1 MLMRARV
8 GSLLFAALLC
18 AAGALAQQNNAQA
31 KPDSGKIHLDVV
43 VTSKSGP
50 HVDGLQQS
58 DFTLLDN
65 KVPQTITSFKA
76 VTGREASIEAILV
89 IDAVNVDYQ
98 DLSYARQQV
107 ENFVRA
113 EGGRLTYPVAVAVF
127 TDQSVQLVTDF
138 SKDGKALGAAV
149 ESANIGKRDI
159 NRSTQYGAS
168 ERLQLSLEALSR
180 LANSEAPRPGR
191 KVIIWVSPGWPL
203 LSGPRIELSGKD
215 VQGIFASV
223 VYLSTLLRE
232 ARVTLYSVNP
242 MGSGVSN
249 SWFYD
254 QFVKGVSKPGQVDAA
269 DLGLPV
275 LALQSGGLA
284 LDYSNDIPGLLRKCL
299 ADAAPYYEISFD
311 SPPAKQ
317 PDTYHHI
324 DIKLTQPGLKART
337 REGYYAQPAPR
348 N

>member
-1 MLMRARV
+1 M
-8 GSLLFAALLC
+8 
-18 AAGALAQQNNAQA
+18 
-31 KPDSGKIHLDVV
+31 PDSGKIHLDVV
-43 VTSKSGP
+43 VTPKSGP
-50 HVDGLQQS
+50 HVEGLQQS

-76 VTGREASIEAILV
+76 VTGREAPIEAIVV
-89 IDAVNVDYQ
+89 IDGVNIDYQ

-127 TDQSVQLVTDF
+127 TDQSVQMVTDF

-149 ESANIGKRDI
+149 ESADIAKRDI
-159 NRSTQYGAS
+159 NNSTQYEAS
-168 ERLQLSLEALSR
+168 QRLQLSIEALSR
-180 LANSEAPRPGR
+180 LVTSEASRPGR

-203 LSGPRIELSGKD
+203 LSGPRINSELSGKD

-317 PDTYHHI
+317 PDTYHQI
-324 DIKLTQPGLKART
+324 EIKLAQPGLKART
-337 REGYYAQPAPR
+337 REGYYAQPLPGK
-348 N
+348 